1 MAGRSTKLI
10 PKANRVALARNL
22 KAYID
27 ANYGGVQRAAERGM
41 KISQSHLSSMLDP
54 ERHRGIGLE
63 VLLRLRE
70 VMRVSLD
77 ELLGLPT
84 IDKPVPQERIEAQV
98 RVALVEIVKEMRSAA
113 ELSTSDDLP
122 ALPPAKPGRRL

>member
-1 MAGRSTKLI
+1 MSGRSTKLI

-54 ERHRGIGLE
+54 DRHRGIGLE

-77 ELLGLPT
+77 DLLGLPA
-84 IDKPVPQERIEAQV
+84 IGAPVPKNEIEAQV
-98 RVALVEIVKEMRSAA
+98 RVVLAEIVKEMRA
-113 ELSTSDDLP
+113 SDDTPELP
-122 ALPPAKPGRRL
+122 DLPLAKTDRRAR

>member
-1 MAGRSTKLI
+1 M
-10 PKANRVALARNL
+10 ALARHV

-27 ANYGGVQRAAERGM
+27 ANYGVVQRAAERGM

-84 IDKPVPQERIEAQV
+84 IDAIPQERIHAQV
-98 RVALVEIVKEMRSAA
+98 RVALVEIVKEMRAG
-113 ELSTSDDLP
+113 DDLPEFP
-122 ALPPAKPGRRL
+122 ALPPAKPGRRAP